1 MKVGLDVMG
10 GDFAPEAT
18 IKGAILAHKELPST
32 VRIVLFGD
40 ESVILHSLQEEN
52 ADPAN
57 FDIVHAPEVIG
68 MGEHPTKALVRKP
81 KSSISIGYKML
92 QKGAIDA
99 FAGAG
104 SSGAM
109 MVGSIYSVG
118 TIEGILRP
126 CTAAI
131 LPSENGGQSIMLDVG
146 TIVDA
151 KPDVLYQF
159 AILGS
164 LYAQCV
170 YKMENPTVG
179 LLNIGSEEGK
189 GNLACQAAF
198 QQMKGS
204 PDFNFIGNI
213 ESRDLLKGKAD
224 VIVCDGFTGNI
235 LLKNMEAMYRL
246 IKKRGLADAY
256 FDRFNYEN
264 FGGIPLLGIN
274 GSVVVGHGIS
284 NDVAIK
290 NMIILAHDIHVSKL
304 SDKIKEALSKI
315 SYSAVHDEQDF

>member
-10 GDFAPEAT
+10 GDFAPKAT
-18 IKGAILAHKELPST
+18 IMGAILAHKELPST
-32 VRIVLFGD
+32 VRIVLIGD
-40 ESVILHSLQEEN
+40 KSVILRSLQEEN

-81 KSSISIGYKML
+81 NSSIAIGFNML
-92 QKGAIDA
+92 QKKEIDA
-99 FAGAG
+99 FSSAG

-109 MVGSIYSVG
+109 MVGSVYSVG

-131 LPSENGGQSIMLDVG
+131 LPMEDGRQGILLDVG

-151 KPDVLYQF
+151 KPEILYQL

-164 LYAQCV
+164 LYAHYV
-170 YKMENPTVG
+170 YKVENPKVG
-179 LLNIGSEEGK
+179 LLNVGSEEGK
-189 GNLACQAAF
+189 GNLVCKATF
-198 QQMKGS
+198 PLMKGS
-204 PDFNFIGNI
+204 VDFNFIGNI

-246 IKKRGLADAY
+246 IKKRGVSDE
-256 FDRFNYEN
+256 FFERFNYEN

-290 NMIILAHDIHVSKL
+290 NMIILASEIHTSEL
-304 SDKIKEALSKI
+304 SGKIKEALSKI
-315 SYSAVHDEQDF
+315 SYTDIRDEQIF

>member
-10 GDFAPEAT
+10 GDFAPKAT
-18 IKGAILAHKELPST
+18 IMGAILAHRELPST
-32 VRIVLFGD
+32 VRIVLIGD
-40 ESVILHSLQEEN
+40 ETIILKSLQEEN
-52 ADPAN
+52 ADPTN

-68 MGEHPTKALVRKP
+68 MSEHPTKALVRKP
-81 KSSISIGYKML
+81 KSSISIGYNLL
-92 QKGAIDA
+92 QSKEIDA
-99 FAGAG
+99 FASAG

-109 MVGSIYSVG
+109 LVGSVYSIG
-118 TIEGILRP
+118 TIDGILRP

-131 LPSENGGQSIMLDVG
+131 LPSETGGQSILLDVG
-146 TIVDA
+146 TIVDV
-151 KPDVLYQF
+151 KPEILYQF

-170 YKMENPTVG
+170 YKMENPKVG

-189 GNLACQAAF
+189 GNLICQTTYPL
-198 QQMKGS
+198 MKDS
-204 PDFNFIGNI
+204 LDFNFIGNI

-224 VIVCDGFTGNI
+224 VIVCDGFTGNV
-235 LLKNMEAMYRL
+235 LLKNMEAMYRI
-246 IKKRGLADAY
+246 IKKRGVTDEY
-256 FDRFNYEN
+256 FERFNYEN

-290 NMIILAHDIHVSKL
+290 NMIILAYEIHASQL
-304 SDKIKEALSKI
+304 SAKIKDALSTI
-315 SYSAVHDEQDF
+315 SYSAIRGAQVI